1 MIPKKTYYL
10 FVSFLFSIASM
21 RAGQYQKTE
30 EVPLGELVE
39 DSSVVAVVEF
49 VYELNGFELV
59 ELLEP
64 RPKSSAHKRDILR
77 NHFVEYE
84 GQWIGAVSSRV
95 NYRKDLSSDTAPR
108 LMLNV
113 PYLVFLRRTKNPN
126 IFNRSVLGDGLI
138 IPTSACSYQFAQG
151 KYGAVPIVD
160 LSPSSLSSDFRNAI
174 EAMNKG
180 QGWRTY
186 SGDEYLDR
194 FVRPSMM
201 STYGV
206 YDGRLVY
213 EAYKALFAL
222 IGSPSKS
229 KRASTYSENVD
240 NSVFLKLLGEIIS
253 NVEVNVEVGS
263 NALKDSALS
272 YNVSH
277 SVINILEPGII
288 ISGKLRKDL
297 NSIRIKELK
306 MEQRL
311 SVVLNRIEQITSE
324 SGGSSAS
331 KVEFH
336 LDPDFDPLVSPNY
349 FNLKLGDLLYFF
361 GVQQYL
367 NFEKNGDKIKV
378 KRL

>member
-1 MIPKKTYYL
+1 
-10 FVSFLFSIASM
+10 
-21 RAGQYQKTE
+21 
-30 EVPLGELVE
+30 
-39 DSSVVAVVEF
+39 
-49 VYELNGFELV
+49 
-59 ELLEP
+59 
-64 RPKSSAHKRDILR
+64 
-77 NHFVEYE
+77 
-84 GQWIGAVSSRV
+84 
-95 NYRKDLSSDTAPR
+95 
-108 LMLNV
+108 
-113 PYLVFLRRTKNPN
+113 
-126 IFNRSVLGDGLI
+126 
-138 IPTSACSYQFAQG
+138 
-151 KYGAVPIVD
+151 
-160 LSPSSLSSDFRNAI
+160 
-174 EAMNKG
+174 MNKG